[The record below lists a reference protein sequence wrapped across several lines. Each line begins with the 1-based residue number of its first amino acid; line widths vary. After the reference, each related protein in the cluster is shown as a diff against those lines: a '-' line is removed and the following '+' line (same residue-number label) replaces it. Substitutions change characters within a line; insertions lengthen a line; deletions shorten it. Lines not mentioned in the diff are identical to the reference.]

1 MELRSVFFL
10 LKASQPCRD
19 WLGVRTDSKHWGI
32 RCGYNP
38 KDSVFS
44 ADRSLEMKFRSDS
57 HNQEMGFWMSLHGE
71 YCLPVSSCRPAGD
84 VTIMI
89 SVEHRKHAT
98 A

>member
-71 YCLPVSSCRPAGD
+71 
-84 VTIMI
+84 
-89 SVEHRKHAT
+89 
-98 A
+98 